1 MEKKIITMRKIP
13 IFIPAMIK
21 KLHKIKNHKKPKLKI
36 WGDGSPKREIIYV
49 EDLAEA
55 CVYFMKK
62 KTKKNLINIGTGID
76 YSIKEYAKILAKII
90 IPNKKILFYFDK
102 SKPNGTPRK
111 VMDVSL
117 AKKVMDGNLN
127 QNLRILY

>member
-1 MEKKIITMRKIP
+1 M
-13 IFIPAMIK
+13 
-21 KLHKIKNHKKPKLKI
+21 KI

-62 KTKKNLINIGTGID
+62 KSKKNLINIGTGID

-90 IPNKKILFYFDK
+90 IPNKKILLNFDK

-111 VMDVSL
+111 VMDGSL
-117 AKKVMDGNLN
+117 SKSYGWKSKSKLENTLLDTYNFK
-127 QNLRILY
+127 RK